1 MIVLMKPGTELSETR
16 EVMRKLS
23 QSGYDAHVL
32 TGSQNTLVSI
42 ACSRLTENEISALQ
56 ALPGVEKVIASN
68 SPYKL
73 ASRAV
78 QPASTVVRITENF
91 VVGGDQI
98 AVIAGPCSVENES
111 QIVSTARAVRSAG
124 AVALRGGAFKPR
136 SSVYSFQGLGEE
148 GLRLLKQA
156 REETGLPIVT
166 EVLDHEMLDLIF
178 DDIDVIQIG
187 SRSMQNFT
195 LLKAVGEAG
204 KPVLLKRGMMST
216 IEEFLMSA
224 EYILAA
230 GNPNVILCE
239 RGIRT
244 FETATRNTLD
254 LSAVPVLKEKTHL
267 PVLVDPS
274 HGTGVSRY
282 VSAMSKAAIACGA
295 DGLLIEVHVDPA
307 TALSDGAQTL
317 APREFATLMGELEL
331 VAQSVGRSL
340 RPSSGSEE
348 LCDDADQPLTANSW

>member
-1 MIVLMKPGTELSETR
+1 MIVLMKPGAPLSEAR
-16 EVMRKLS
+16 EVMRRLS
-23 QSGYDAHVL
+23 QSGHDAHVL
-32 TGSQNTLVSI
+32 TAGQNTIVSI
-42 ACSRLTENEISALQ
+42 ASSRLREPELEILST
-56 ALPGVEKVIASN
+56 LPGVERLVASN

-73 ASRAV
+73 ASRNV
-78 QPASTVVRITENF
+78 QPTSTIVKVTDNF
-91 VVGGDQI
+91 RVGGDQI
-98 AVIAGPCSVENES
+98 AVIAGPCSVENEE

-124 AVALRGGAFKPR
+124 AIALRGGAFKPR

-166 EVLDHEMLDLIF
+166 EVIDHEMLDLYF

-187 SRSMQNFT
+187 SRSMQNFP
-195 LLKAVGEAG
+195 LLKAAGESG
-204 KPVLLKRGMMST
+204 KPVLLKRGMMAT

-230 GNPNVILCE
+230 GNPNVMLCE

-244 FETATRNTLD
+244 FENATRNTLD

-274 HGTGVSRY
+274 HGTGVARY
-282 VSAMSKAAIACGA
+282 VASMSKAAVACGA
-295 DGLLIEVHVDPA
+295 DGLLIEVHIDPTRA
-307 TALSDGAQTL
+307 VSDGAQTL
-317 APREFATLMGELEL
+317 APKDFETLMVELEL

-340 RPSSGSEE
+340 RPVADGATQCE
-348 LCDDADQPLTANSW
+348 LQEQALTATSW